1 MLLGQVGTTN
11 FRNESL
17 EEHFGMLPMAL
28 DGKYF
33 LKVPDLSVEILL
45 MSFVNFRGDRFG
57 NVGSNK
63 SMKDAQCLP
72 SSYFVAVFGGS
83 CYEAKRCFLGV
94 VGAHRI
100 KQI

>member
-17 EEHFGMLPMAL
+17 EENFGMLPMAL
-28 DGKYF
+28 DCKNF
-33 LKVPDLSVEILL
+33 LEVPDLSVEVLL
-45 MSFVNFRGDRFG
+45 HCLIDPRGDRFG

-72 SSYFVAVFGGS
+72 GSYFVAVFRRP

-94 VGAHRI
+94 VGAH
-100 KQI
+100 